1 MSQWY
6 QKMVSE
12 KQRRAYVVPVMLLQ
26 QQIHYAM
33 KNAIDDTVKIIN
45 GII

>member
-1 MSQWY
+1 
-6 QKMVSE
+6 
-12 KQRRAYVVPVMLLQ
+12 MLLQ